1 VRALI
6 AVGLTAL
13 SLILVVLCFRGTL
26 PGLGAVAPM
35 TLAFIGACVAVLGAT
50 DEETTQARRRLA
62 IAAIVFAT
70 LVLTAACVA
79 LFHALADVH

>member
-1 VRALI
+1 VRTLI

-13 SLILVVLCFRGTL
+13 SLLLVVLCFRGTL

-35 TLAFIGACVAVLGAT
+35 TLAFIAACIGVLGAT

-62 IAAIVFAT
+62 IATVMFAV
-70 LVLTAACVA
+70 LVLAAACVA
-79 LFHALADVH
+79 LFHALADVR

>member
-35 TLAFIGACVAVLGAT
+35 TLAFIAACVGVLGAT
-50 DEETTQARRRLA
+50 DEDTTRARRRVA
-62 IAAIVFAT
+62 IAALVFAI
-70 LVLTAACVA
+70 LVLAAACVA
-79 LFHALADVH
+79 LFHALADVR